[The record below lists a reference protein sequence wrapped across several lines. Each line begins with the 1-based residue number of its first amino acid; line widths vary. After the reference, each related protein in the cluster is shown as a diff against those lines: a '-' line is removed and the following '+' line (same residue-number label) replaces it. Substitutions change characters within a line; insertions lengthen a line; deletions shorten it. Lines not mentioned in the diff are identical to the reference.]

1 MSGAAAN
8 TTNDVSSEV
17 PLLRTIVFAMTHTA
31 TILADLI
38 FVIAEGTVESREFT
52 KLIAFM
58 IILAFW
64 GRGSLK
70 NYFNNELDNRNLRQT
85 YRFNN
90 PVDHLDAS
98 RYFFLAFTKNETMKI
113 FFGIVRVLIRSSLSL
128 FDTPFPS
135 DANLCTTFPLHFF
148 QAVATGTNE

>member
-17 PLLRTIVFAMTHTA
+17 PLFRTVVFAVTHTA
-31 TILADLI
+31 TILADLV
-38 FVIAEGTVESREFT
+38 FVIAEGTVESREFA

-64 GRGSLK
+64 GRRSLE
-70 NYFNNELDNRNLRQT
+70 NIISNELDNRNIRQA

-98 RYFFLAFTKNETMKI
+98 RYFLLAFTKNETMKI

-135 DANLCTTFPLHFF
+135 DANLCTTFSLHLF